1 MLCMGSRKELV
12 AEPDTGI
19 SPQAQAL
26 ITEAVFVLSRKTNT
40 KIKPKSCLSTKVS
53 LLLDMLEVH
62 HVTTLGLL
70 S

>member
-1 MLCMGSRKELV
+1 MLCTGSRKELV

-26 ITEAVFVLSRKTNT
+26 NTKAVFVLSRKTNT
-40 KIKPKSCLSTKVS
+40 KIKPRCCLSTDVS

-62 HVTTLGLL
+62 HVTNLGLL